1 VVNALTI
8 GKLLPLLLFI
18 VAGVWFI
25 DFSRFSNMPTM
36 SLQQVGA
43 AALLL
48 VFAYGG
54 YEVTGVPAGEA
65 ANPRRD
71 VPFAF
76 VMTIVTVAVVMTLT
90 SLVATG
96 VLPDVAQS
104 PTPLAD
110 GAALFLGAAGAL
122 VISVG
127 SAISMTGNN
136 MGQVLTG
143 SRTIFALAEN
153 GDLPR
158 WFARVHPRHQTP
170 SNAIL
175 FTSAVALTLALTG
188 SFVQLAAVSAVARLV
203 MYLAVCTATLV
214 LRRRTPDNEMGPAQ
228 FTAPLGPVVPVLASA
243 VALSI
248 LAGATTQQLL
258 MGTYALIG
266 GAVLFAIAL
275 RSR

>member
-1 VVNALTI
+1 
-8 GKLLPLLLFI
+8 
-18 VAGVWFI
+18 
-25 DFSRFSNMPTM
+25 
-36 SLQQVGA
+36 
-43 AALLL
+43 
-48 VFAYGG
+48 
-54 YEVTGVPAGEA
+54 VTGVPAGEA

-104 PTPLAD
+104 TTPLAD